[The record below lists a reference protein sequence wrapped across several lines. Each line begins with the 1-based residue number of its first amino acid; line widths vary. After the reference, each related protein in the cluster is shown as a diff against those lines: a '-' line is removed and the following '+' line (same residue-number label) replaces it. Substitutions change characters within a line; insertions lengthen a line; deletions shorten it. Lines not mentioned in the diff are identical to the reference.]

1 LRICDNIKR
10 IRDMIAQAA
19 LRAGRNPDEIKLIA
33 ASKAKTPELIREAV
47 AAGVDAV
54 GENRV
59 QEMVSKIS
67 QGAYEGT
74 PLHFIGHLQKN
85 KVKHVV
91 GQCDLIQSVDS
102 LELIKLIDKRAK
114 MYGICQDILLQ
125 VNIGKEPQKKGFLP
139 EQIEEIIDLAKTYTG
154 INIKGLMA
162 IPPIAL
168 KKGDNRI
175 YFEKMNKLYVDIKQK
190 RYDNIHMN
198 YLSLGMSGDFT
209 DAIISGSN
217 MVRIGTAIFGS
228 RV

>member
-1 LRICDNIKR
+1 
-10 IRDMIAQAA
+10 
-19 LRAGRNPDEIKLIA
+19 
-33 ASKAKTPELIREAV
+33 
-47 AAGVDAV
+47 
-54 GENRV
+54 
-59 QEMVSKIS
+59 
-67 QGAYEGT
+67 
-74 PLHFIGHLQKN
+74 
-85 KVKHVV
+85 
-91 GQCDLIQSVDS
+91 
-102 LELIKLIDKRAK
+102 
-114 MYGICQDILLQ
+114 
-125 VNIGKEPQKKGFLP
+125 
-139 EQIEEIIDLAKTYTG
+139 
-154 INIKGLMA
+154 MA